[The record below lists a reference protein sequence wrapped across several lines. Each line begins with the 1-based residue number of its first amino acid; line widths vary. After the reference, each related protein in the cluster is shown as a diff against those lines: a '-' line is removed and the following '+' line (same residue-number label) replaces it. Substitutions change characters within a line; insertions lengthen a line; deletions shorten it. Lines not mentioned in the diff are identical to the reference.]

1 MGRQPTPSEEVQQ
14 LRQATREAH
23 EAAQALKAAIREA
36 RALEPGLIAQFE
48 AVHQREIRLLSNYF
62 IEESNR
68 SSADLNAAVEQAR
81 ETITNQLMSGEAT
94 IDRHAGKITIRFGPG
109 KFDDQVPPPYPQ
121 VTKKES
127 PQ

>member
-1 MGRQPTPSEEVQQ
+1 MGHRPSAGEEVQL

-23 EAAQALKAAIREA
+23 EAAQELKAAIREA

-48 AVHQREIRLLSNYF
+48 AVHQREIRQLSNF
-62 IEESNR
+62 FTEESNR
-68 SSADLNAAVEQAR
+68 SSASLNHAVEQAR
-81 ETITNQLMSGEAT
+81 ETVTNQIMSGEAVF
-94 IDRHAGKITIRFGPG
+94 DRRTGKITIRFGPG

>member
-23 EAAQALKAAIREA
+23 EAAQGLRAAIREA
-36 RALEPGLIAQFE
+36 RALEPGLVAQFE
-48 AVHQREIRLLSNYF
+48 AVHQREVQLLSNYF
-62 IEESNR
+62 TEESNR
-68 SSADLNAAVEQAR
+68 QSANLNAAVEQAR
-81 ETITNQLMSGEAT
+81 EIITNQIMSGEAT
-94 IDRHAGKITIRFGPG
+94 IDRRAGTITIRFGPG

-127 PQ
+127 TQ